1 MELSFQAYGKLDNDE
16 SVSSHRNEEIVRH
29 MSKVCLETF
38 REEEKLIGREME
50 STSSSTSTSTI
61 RRRMIRIDDIEI
73 VDKQKGRK

>member
-38 REEEKLIGREME
+38 REEDKLIGREME
-50 STSSSTSTSTI
+50 STSTLTSTT